1 MANRT
6 PPPKPLHHT
15 SESARRANQII
26 RGRTLLM
33 MLLLGVATF
42 LVLFW
47 KLYDLQINQ
56 YNELQARAVHQQTR
70 EVSVNASRGTIYDK
84 NHNILASSTTAEKVI
99 IDPMRIDQ
107 FVQAKQEAQDEAAAK
122 AKEQGKT
129 YVRKLI
135 PDQSYIAKGLARIL
149 ELDQEKIEEKMSHT
163 SWEYVVLR
171 QKVEKET
178 ADEVRRFINGEIDPE
193 GNDVDEDLRVS
204 FTGVYLDPDS
214 KRYYPYNAMAA
225 NVLGFVNAENIG
237 GVGLESKYDD
247 ELSGDAGMTIF
258 AKDIQGQPLLFQ
270 YEQYFDAENGNDL
283 VLTMDINV
291 QIALEKGIESMLSKF
306 DAANGG
312 TGIVMDV
319 NSGAIL
325 GMASY
330 PNYDSNQSGVLYEG
344 NEKLKSKLEKQLEE
358 IEKNRDQYE
367 AQDAAKAAAR
377 AEAGVEEPE
386 EEVSSYEAAVTKA
399 KTDTLQTQWRNKCVD
414 STYEPGSTF
423 KPITLAAALEE
434 GVINMNTTF
443 DCSGSVM
450 VKGWDKPFNCS
461 RAAPGHGHQSLKQ
474 AVGNSCNPAFIKI
487 GQTLGTSK
495 FYEYLKSFGLME
507 KTNVDMIGEVQGIF
521 ATEKNFNSNIVSL
534 ASYAFGQTFN
544 VTPLELIRAQAAC
557 VNGGYLYE
565 PYVVEQVLD
574 NDGTVLRQHEAKCI
588 RQVVSEETSAKV
600 RECLEY
606 VVAEGTGKNGQVAGY
621 RIGGKT
627 GTADKTG
634 TKTPSNPKGDIV
646 VSFMCFAPA
655 DDPQYI
661 MLITMDTPSRTT
673 GTFPSG
679 GNMVAPTASQIMSEI
694 LPVLGVE
701 PDYTADQ
708 LAGADAAVPHVVGM
722 DLESARAKLENA
734 GFTFRTVGNGAE
746 VTAQTPEGGAI
757 VPNNASIVLYLG
769 EEKNNDLRAVPN
781 VMGLTAAEANQ
792 RLTNAG
798 FIMRVAGTTS
808 TDSGNVK
815 AISQDREEGTEL
827 APGSVVTVRFGDNSV
842 RD

>member
-6 PPPKPLHHT
+6 PQTPALHRK

-33 MLLLGVATF
+33 MLVMGVGTF
-42 LVLFW
+42 LLLFW
-47 KLYDLQINQ
+47 KLYDLQINRHD
-56 YNELQARAVHQQTR
+56 EMQARAVTQQTR
-70 EVSVNASRGTIYDK
+70 ETKIIASRGTIYDK
-84 NHNILASSTTAEKVI
+84 NHNILASSTTAEMVI
-99 IDPMRIDQ
+99 LDPLRIGQ
-107 FVQAKQEAQDEAAAK
+107 YVESQEEAQEEAAAR
-122 AKEQGKT
+122 ALEEGEAYTPQPI
-129 YVRKLI
+129 R
-135 PDQSYIAKGLARIL
+135 DQSYIARGLSRIL
-149 ELDQEKIEEKMSHT
+149 DMDQASIEKKMENTKS
-163 SWEYVVLR
+163 EYVILSR
-171 QKVEKET
+171 KVEKEA
-178 ADEVRRFINGEIDPE
+178 ADEIRRFLNGEIDEEGNEIPE
-193 GNDVDEDLRVS
+193 GQRRSV
-204 FTGVYLDPDS
+204 TGVHLNPDS

-225 NVLGFVNAENIG
+225 NVLGFVDIDSKGA
-237 GVGLESKYDD
+237 VGLEVKYNED
-247 ELSGDAGMTIF
+247 LSGTAGRTIS
-258 AKDIQGQPLLFQ
+258 AKNNKGQPLLFQ
-270 YEQYFDAENGNDL
+270 YEQYFDAENGSDL
-283 VLTMDINV
+283 VLTLDINV
-291 QIALEKGIESMLSKF
+291 QIALEKGLESMLSKF

-319 NSGAIL
+319 NSAAIL

-330 PNYDSNQSGVLYEG
+330 PNYDSNQSGVLYDG
-344 NEKLKSKLEKQLEE
+344 KLKGKLEKQLAEL
-358 IEKNRDQYE
+358 EKKREDYE
-367 AQDAAKAAAR
+367 S
-377 AEAGVEEPE
+377 E
-386 EEVSSYEAAVTKA
+386 EEYEKAVSETENSTI
-399 KTDTLQTQWRNKCVD
+399 QSQWRNKCID
-414 STYEPGSTF
+414 SRYEPGSTF

-461 RAAPGHGHQSLKQ
+461 RAAPGHGHQDLKT

-487 GQTLGTSK
+487 GQAVGTSTYYK
-495 FYEYLKSFGLME
+495 YLKSFGLME
-507 KTNVDMIGEVQGIF
+507 KTNVDMIGEVYGDF
-521 ATEKNFNSNIVSL
+521 AGERDFNSNLVSL
-534 ASYAFGQTFN
+534 ASYSFGQTFT

-574 NDGTVLRQHEAKCI
+574 GEGNILRQHETKCI

-606 VVAEGTGKNGQVAGY
+606 VVAEGTGKNGQVNGY

-661 MLITMDTPSRTT
+661 MLLTMDTPSRTT
-673 GTFPSG
+673 GTYPSG
-679 GNMVAPTASQIMSEI
+679 GNMVAPTASQIMGEI

-708 LAGADAAVPHVVGM
+708 LAGADAAVPHVVGQ
-722 DLESARAKLENA
+722 DLETAKGRLENA
-734 GFTFRTVGNGAE
+734 GFTFRTLGSGTE

-757 VPNNASIVLYLG
+757 VPNNATIVLYLG
-769 EEKNNDLRAVPN
+769 EEKNDALRAVPN
-781 VMGLTAAEANQ
+781 VLGMTAAEANQ
-792 RLTNAG
+792 ALTNAG
-798 FIMRVAGTTS
+798 FIMRVTGATS
-808 TDSGNVK
+808 AESGNVK
-815 AISQDREEGTEL
+815 AISQDREEGAEL